1 MKMKMKQSAVKAA
14 LKPTDKL
21 SATATAPSASSAS
34 KALAPTPSTYGATK
48 ALSTAPS
55 ATSATKAVTTAQ
67 SANCTCKAVTTIEV
81 KMDVGFGNAVYL
93 RGQGAGLTWEHGQP
107 LVCVDAKTWRWTGE
121 VKDPIK
127 FKLLLNDKIWSAG
140 NDLVIAPGQ
149 KIEIA
154 PEFAV

>member
-1 MKMKMKQSAVKAA
+1 MKMRQSAVKAA

-21 SATATAPSASSAS
+21 TATPTTSSASSAS
-34 KALAPTPSTYGATK
+34 RITTTTAGAHSATK
-48 ALSTAPS
+48 ALTTAPS
-55 ATSATKAVTTAQ
+55 STSATKAVATAP
-67 SANCTCKAVTTIEV
+67 SANCACKAVTTIEV

-127 FKLLLNDKIWSAG
+127 FKLLLNDKIWSVG

-154 PEFAV
+154 PEFA